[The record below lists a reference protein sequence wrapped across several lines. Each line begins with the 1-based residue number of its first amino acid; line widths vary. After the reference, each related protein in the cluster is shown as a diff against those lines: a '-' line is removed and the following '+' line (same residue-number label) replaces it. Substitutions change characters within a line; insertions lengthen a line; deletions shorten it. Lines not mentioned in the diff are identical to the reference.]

1 MSSQMPARNPTVTG
15 YGVPAVYKQRL
26 EQYAQAQGRSESFYV
41 TQLIIK
47 FINELADEGLIDKLP
62 KDDHVPIENTIR

>member
-15 YGVPAVYKQRL
+15 YGVPAIYKQRL

-41 TQLIIK
+41 TKLVIK
-47 FINELADEGLIDKLP
+47 LLNELDKEGLIEKIPEDEY
-62 KDDHVPIENTIR
+62 VSTENTIR

>member
-15 YGVPAVYKQRL
+15 YGVPGVYKQRL

-41 TQLIIK
+41 TQLVIK
-47 FINELADEGLIDKLP
+47 FVNELADEGLIDKIP
-62 KDDHVPIENTIR
+62 MDDRVSIEKAIR

>member
-15 YGVPAVYKQRL
+15 YGVPAVYKHRL

-41 TQLIIK
+41 TKLVIK
-47 FINELADEGLIDKLP
+47 LINELAENGLIEKIPEADYVSI
-62 KDDHVPIENTIR
+62 DDTIR